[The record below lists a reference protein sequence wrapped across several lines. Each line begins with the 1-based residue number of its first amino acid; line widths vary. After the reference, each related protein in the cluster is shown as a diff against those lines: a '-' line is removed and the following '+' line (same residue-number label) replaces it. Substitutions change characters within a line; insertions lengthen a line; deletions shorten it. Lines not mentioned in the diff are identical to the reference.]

1 MAGGVVSH
9 AKLKVS
15 ASGTQGVA
23 KQLDQV
29 GKATVG
35 IGRAQTR
42 MGQASASAGRAFS
55 AQANGLGGLVA
66 AYAGAAANIFA
77 VTAAFAA
84 LSQAAKFE
92 QVIAGTNALASSIGA
107 NGRDIINSVNE
118 ITKSQLNLLE
128 TAQTVNI
135 GLAAGFNTTQI
146 EKLSDVS
153 LRASKALGRS
163 LTDAFTRVSRGAAKL
178 EPELLDE
185 LGIFTRIDPAVR
197 KYADSVGRSAS
208 SLTNFERRQAFANA
222 VIEEGTR
229 KFRDVDVSTKTTA
242 ESFEKLAATVV
253 NLGLKFGSLLAVG
266 LAPIADFI
274 SGNLSNAIAAFGILA
289 GIVGSKAGEIL
300 AGGLNKFSLSI
311 TRAGESAATFVNRFS
326 RSFSTATAELVKF
339 NEANTL
345 VIRSNS
351 QVAVSL
357 NQKLVSVQA
366 DIAAGKIKTK
376 VELQSAQAV
385 VQSAIAEGK
394 AALARSSN
402 RASKLKQIAALRILI
417 AENNKL
423 TAAVTA
429 SSVASNVAA
438 AAATKLA
445 GAIGLVGAALSRIV
459 GGLLSVVTY
468 VSLAQL
474 ALDALAKAFG
484 FDGFNILETLLGFLQ
499 KIIRFF
505 TAFSDTVAA
514 FSNSYK
520 TEMIKAAESTGAF
533 GEELEKAIKS
543 ANKEFQ
549 DLLRVQNLV
558 DRGLITRNA
567 SIRSLDSAVSK
578 LAETSP
584 AAAAALQV
592 LNEEFKNLG
601 AADLGVFQKIVG
613 GLVTIGDAAG
623 LSVRQV
629 REFFQ
634 NIRGIEKVAGNIN
647 TQTGILSVTVGQ
659 VPIVFQKS
667 VNGVNVFKTGFL
679 DLATALASG
688 SDKINDFYEQFA
700 AGTLD
705 AEKAAAAISAIGSS
719 ITSLNKQRDVNLKKI
734 LAIETQLTRE
744 AVIQD
749 AVLKEK
755 LETQRSELESVNSA
769 IDATARRLTIEQDI
783 ARVKSNELTELERVG
798 KALDKIYGKP
808 GEKIERFTLTG
819 QLGADAELARTARV
833 REANAAIQLQSL
845 VLAGKEV
852 KQQADLMPFFE
863 KRKELTE
870 EIRQKNKLLEE
881 SAGNRAEQER
891 ISLDLQKLRK
901 DLSEQEEKIGSENLQ
916 ILKNSE
922 TALRQLTL
930 LQERLVTLADEVTK
944 EEGKL
949 FSLRTKNYGLQL
961 KIQELKEK
969 GELQQAKTLLK
980 LEKQRLD
987 NQLAFRKAAG
997 TLVGQDKLGFS
1008 LAQGRLAITAAA
1020 EDKAFAI
1027 RQADRNEKRQDY
1039 ALKQEEQRFEL
1050 DLKIRRINLDATLKL
1065 IKALQANTLETTNL
1079 LRAQQ
1084 GLAPLSSLSQ
1094 DQKLGDQRTLTERFI
1109 EAEFQFERLT
1119 RDNFIKQK
1127 DIIVKEAALKR
1138 QAAEDSFTILK
1149 DAKTREL
1156 ALQIFNADETVKLF
1170 KSVSDILS
1178 TEVRDGINGLVDSLI
1193 EGTLT
1198 LNTAKEAFRQFFYNI
1213 LKGVQEAVL
1222 EQTLIKP
1229 LTNAI
1234 TNNLGSMFG
1243 LEDIAGQSMEQAAAA
1258 TTQAAA
1264 ATASTTIATSLTTVG
1279 TSLTAS
1285 STTLAT
1291 QVAAAIIPAQTAL
1304 TTVGTQISLAINAM
1318 ATQLQIAATTAQAR
1332 IAAAVATATAT
1343 SSIPF
1348 LAAGGNVK
1356 HYAGGGSNQLRDRVA
1371 AMLEPGEFVVR
1382 KEAAK
1387 MIGLSKLQQMNSG
1400 NANIFEMLGMNPVK
1414 KAGGGH
1420 PGLSDSSAAGTSGM
1434 AGPTGLG
1441 GPGPGNPGF
1450 GQLGADKS
1458 SNANAFG
1465 GGGVDS
1471 SLGVNVSKAAAT
1483 QFMAKNP
1490 TANYFSDSFR
1500 TAFALS
1506 EMGKKMGMPGDID
1519 PKDAKDIERNMDY
1532 AKKSANLKGEEFDVK
1547 QAYTKANTGF
1557 VGRVV
1562 NALAP
1567 KTPLDLISLL
1577 AGRGAFGQYGVMGSN
1592 MYSGMKV
1599 GQKAKGMMND
1609 IDALGLKE
1617 ALDREERMAMQQN
1630 AAGGPIRHM
1639 VGGGSVNTRDR
1650 VPALLEP
1657 GEFVIRR
1664 PMAKAIGGQALNQM
1678 NSTGRP
1684 PQISVNLNNSGAPKS
1699 VDVQPPKVNGDKI
1712 ILDIITRDMRNNGS
1726 MRKALR
1732 RGK

>member
-1 MAGGVVSH
+1 MSGVVSH

-229 KFRDVDVSTKTTA
+229 KFRDVDISTKTTA
-242 ESFEKLAATVV
+242 ESFEKLAATVI

-289 GIVGSKAGEIL
+289 GVVGSKAGEIL
-300 AGGLNKFSLSI
+300 AGGLKKFSLSI
-311 TRAGESAATFVNRFS
+311 ENAGANAATFVNKFS

-376 VELQSAQAV
+376 VELQAAQAV
-385 VQSAIAEGK
+385 VQSAIAEAK
-394 AALARSSN
+394 AAFARSSN
-402 RASKLKQIAALRILI
+402 NASKAKQLAAIRVLTR
-417 AENNKL
+417 ENIRL

-429 SSVASNVAA
+429 SSAASNVAA

-445 GAIGLVGAALSRIV
+445 GAIGKVGGALSRVV

-499 KIIRFF
+499 KIIKFF
-505 TAFSDTVAA
+505 TAFSDTVSA
-514 FSNSYK
+514 FANSYK
-520 TEMIKAAESTGAF
+520 TDMIKAAESTGAF
-533 GEELEKAIKS
+533 GEELENAIKL
-543 ANKEFQ
+543 ANKQFKNLLNLQ
-549 DLLRVQNLV
+549 DLV
-558 DRGLITRNA
+558 DRGFVTPSA
-567 SIRSLDSAVSK
+567 SVDSFSKAVSD
-578 LAETSP
+578 LAITSP

-592 LNEEFKNLG
+592 LNDEFRQLG
-601 AADLGVFQKIVG
+601 AADVGVFQKIVG
-613 GLVTIGDAAG
+613 GLVTIADAAG
-623 LSVRQV
+623 LSTRQI

-634 NIRGIEKVAGNIN
+634 NVRGIEGVLGNIN
-647 TQTGILSVTVGQ
+647 TQTGLLSATVDGI
-659 VPIVFQKS
+659 PIVFQKA
-667 VNGVNVFKTGFL
+667 VNDVNVFKTGFL
-679 DLATALASG
+679 DLATALTAG
-688 SDKINDFYEQFA
+688 SDKVNDFYEQFA

-719 ITSLNKQRDVNLKKI
+719 ITSLNKQKDVNAKRI
-734 LAIETQLTRE
+734 LAIQTQLTRE
-744 AVIQD
+744 AVKQD
-749 AVLKEK
+749 DVLKER
-755 LETQRSELESVNSA
+755 LETEKSELQSSIEA
-769 IDATARRLTIEQDI
+769 IKITSRRLRIEQDI

-808 GEKIERFTLTG
+808 GEKIDRFTLTG
-819 QLGADAELARTARV
+819 QLGADAELAKTARV
-833 REANAAIQLQSL
+833 REANAAIQLQTL
-845 VLAGKEV
+845 VSAGKEV
-852 KQQADLMPFFE
+852 KKQSDLNVFFE
-863 KRKELTE
+863 KRAKITE
-870 EIRQKNKLLEE
+870 EIRKKNKQLEE
-881 SAGNRAEQER
+881 STRSRFQQEF
-891 ISLDLQKLRK
+891 ISDQLQILRNDLK
-901 DLSEQEEKIGSENLQ
+901 EQEEKIGADNLV
-916 ILKNSE
+916 ILRNSE
-922 TALRQLTL
+922 TAMREMTL

-949 FSLRTKNYGLQL
+949 FSLRTKNFSLFL
-961 KIQELKEK
+961 KTQELKEK

-987 NQLAFRKAAG
+987 SQLAFRKAAG

-1008 LAQGRLAITAAA
+1008 LAQGRLTITAAA
-1020 EDKAFAI
+1020 EDKAFAVN
-1027 RQADRNEKRQDY
+1027 QANRNEARQIF
-1039 ALKQEEQRFEL
+1039 ALDQEKKRFEV
-1050 DLKIRRINLDATLKL
+1050 DLKIRKINLDATLKL

-1084 GLAPLSSLSQ
+1084 GLDPLKNAPAEQVNNQGLTLAQRFQQAFQTFEVLS
-1094 DQKLGDQRTLTERFI
+1094 
-1109 EAEFQFERLT
+1109 
-1119 RDNFIKQK
+1119 RDNFEKQREN
-1127 DIIVKEAALKR
+1127 VFKEGGLKR
-1138 QAAEDSFTILK
+1138 QAAEDSFTILE
-1149 DAKTREL
+1149 DAKTKEL
-1156 ALQIFNADETVKLF
+1156 ALQIFNANETVKLF
-1170 KSVSDILS
+1170 KSVSDILGN
-1178 TEVRDGINGLVDSLI
+1178 EVKEGINGLVDSLI

-1198 LNTAKEAFRQFFYNI
+1198 LETAKEAFRQFFFNI

-1222 EQTLIKP
+1222 EKTLIEP

-1234 TNNLGSMFG
+1234 TNNLGKMVG
-1243 LEDIAGQSMEQAAAA
+1243 LEDIAGQSMEQAAAV

-1264 ATASTTIATSLTTVG
+1264 ATASTTIATSLATVG

-1318 ATQLQIAATTAQAR
+1318 ATQLQIAATAAQVK
-1332 IAAAVATATAT
+1332 IAAAVTAATAT
-1343 SSIPF
+1343 SALPF
-1348 LAAGGNVK
+1348 AAGGKVK
-1356 HYAGGGSNQLRDRVA
+1356 HFAGGGSNQLRDRVA

-1414 KAGGGH
+1414 KVGGGH
-1420 PGLSDSSAAGTSGM
+1420 PGLSDTSAMGSSGM
-1434 AGPTGLG
+1434 ASPAGLG

-1450 GQLGADKS
+1450 GQLGAANS

-1471 SLGVNVSKAAAT
+1471 SLGVNVTKAAAT
-1483 QFMAKNP
+1483 QFMAKHPN
-1490 TANYFSDSFR
+1490 ANYFSDSFN

-1506 EMGKKMGMPGDID
+1506 EMGKKMGMPGDIPLD
-1519 PKDAKDIERNMDY
+1519 KARDTERKMDI
-1532 AKKSANLKGEEFDVK
+1532 AKKSANIKGEEFDVK
-1547 QAYTKANTGF
+1547 QAYQKANTGLI
-1557 VGRVV
+1557 GKAV

-1567 KTPLDLISLL
+1567 KTTMDLFGLIGASGMLGT
-1577 AGRGAFGQYGVMGSN
+1577 AGVVGSN

-1599 GQKAKGMMND
+1599 GKKGSDMMKD

-1617 ALDREERMAMQQN
+1617 AFDREERMAMQQN
-1630 AAGGPIRHM
+1630 AAGGAIRRM
-1639 VGGGSVNTRDR
+1639 AGGGSVNTRDR

-1664 PMAKAIGGQALNQM
+1664 PMAKAIGGQALSQM

-1699 VDVQPPKVNGDKI
+1699 VNVQPPKVNGDKI